1 MPACLYAKCDSTY
14 YAPTTH
20 QLRVTYASYT
30 RSTHTFKLQY
40 AYYDTRNTI
49 FLRYEMLSFLCPLPY
64 LGIYS
69 FIPRLYRLYVAK
81 HACLAILNTAHALAV
96 DNLPKCNASNIS

>member
-1 MPACLYAKCDSTY
+1 MPACLYAQCDPTY

-64 LGIYS
+64 
-69 FIPRLYRLYVAK
+69 K
-81 HACLAILNTAHALAV
+81 ILLQILSHLMV
-96 DNLPKCNASNIS
+96 GLCVS

>member
-1 MPACLYAKCDSTY
+1 MVYLLKLHIYARTHVDLGRTCLHAYTYAKCDPTY

-40 AYYDTRNTI
+40 AHYDTRNTI

-64 LGIYS
+64 VKRRVPTTEDGHLE
-69 FIPRLYRLYVAK
+69 RLP
-81 HACLAILNTAHALAV
+81 TP
-96 DNLPKCNASNIS
+96 PK